1 MDRKRLDRGLVEVYT
16 GDGKGKTTAA
26 VGLGLRAAGH
36 GFRVAMIQF
45 MKGDPEYGE
54 LKALAA
60 VPGFTWRQCGLPT
73 FVKWREPS
81 PVDLRMAEEG
91 LAEASK
97 LLDAGDADVVIL
109 DEILCAVDYGLFG
122 VDRVLALIDR
132 KPPHVELVLTGRGA
146 PAEVI
151 ARADLVSE
159 VREVKHPFT
168 GGVAA
173 RKGIEY

>member
-60 VPGFTWRQCGLPT
+60 IPNFTWRQCGLPT
-73 FVKWREPS
+73 FVKWREPG
-81 PVDLRMAEEG
+81 PEDLRLAAEG

-97 LLDAGDADVVIL
+97 LLAAGDHDVVIL

-122 VDRVLALIDR
+122 AGRVLALIDM

-159 VREVKHPFT
+159 VREVRHPFT

-173 RKGIEY
+173 RRGIEH